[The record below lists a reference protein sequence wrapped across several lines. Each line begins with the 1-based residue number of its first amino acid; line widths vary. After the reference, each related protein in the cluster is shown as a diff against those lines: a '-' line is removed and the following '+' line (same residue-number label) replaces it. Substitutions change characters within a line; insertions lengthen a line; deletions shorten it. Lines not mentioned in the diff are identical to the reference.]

1 MAKVAAR
8 RMGLEFRSVAILALA
23 VAVAATP
30 ARSASFDC
38 AKAHAPDEVAVCGDR
53 DLSEL
58 DVEMAAL
65 WFAWSRVPMAMG
77 SNAEWR
83 DGADAFLKERAHCGD
98 AACLRRTYEARI
110 AALKTDLDQ
119 WLKQPGVREG
129 LVTPAPAPA
138 SLPPAVE
145 ALIDDWA
152 SECRRVGG
160 FLVPGADRPLVM
172 SADLDGDGQPD
183 FVLDP
188 QNLKCSASA
197 SLYLANNGSEIKI
210 ALSSNGYRD
219 PIVVGGGAPQLLEE
233 NDGSGQKLWVN
244 VAVWVEADNCRVSKF
259 EQSCWEILSWKS
271 GQLET
276 SFEARPL
283 PTSPQ

>member
-1 MAKVAAR
+1 MVKLAAR
-8 RMGLEFRSVAILALA
+8 RMGLAFRSVAIPALA

-38 AKAHAPDEVAVCGDR
+38 AKALAADEVAVCGDR
-53 DLSEL
+53 NLSEL

-65 WFAWSRVPMAMG
+65 WFAWSRVAMAMG
-77 SNAEWR
+77 SNAERR
-83 DGADAFLKERAHCGD
+83 DGADAFLKERALCGD
-98 AACLRRTYEARI
+98 AACLRRTYEGRI

-119 WLKQPGVREG
+119 WLKQAAIRQG
-129 LVTPAPAPA
+129 LVTPAPA

-152 SECRRVGG
+152 GECRRVGG
-160 FLVPGADRPLVM
+160 FLLPGADRPFIM
-172 SADLDGDGQPD
+172 SADLDGDGQQD
-183 FVLDP
+183 FVLDS

-210 ALSSNGYRD
+210 ALSSSGYRD

-271 GQLET
+271 GKLET